1 MRDEW
6 RTPADSCVPVA
17 PRLLESSSVYE
28 RVCVRGADF
37 LRFNAS
43 FLKPR
48 EMRPHPVQLY
58 KIKRLRVC
66 VGLRNVLRW
75 AEATAWNLKIMLI
88 LRGKAF
94 LHACCCRV

>member
-6 RTPADSCVPVA
+6 RTPAGSCVPVA
-17 PRLLESSSVYE
+17 PRLPESSSVCE
-28 RVCVRGADF
+28 RVLVLGADL

-48 EMRPHPVQLY
+48 EMRPHPVRLY

-75 AEATAWNLKIMLI
+75 AEATAYNLKIMLI
-88 LRGKAF
+88 RRGKTF
-94 LHACCCRV
+94 LLARCCRV

>member
-1 MRDEW
+1 MKMCDATGGRVRDEW

-17 PRLLESSSVYE
+17 PRLPESSSVYE

-75 AEATAWNLKIMLI
+75 AEATA
-88 LRGKAF
+88 
-94 LHACCCRV
+94 